1 MRTRDEENEQ
11 QQREMILNAA
21 WKLFRQKGYQNTTM
35 KDILGEINCS
45 KGRFYYYFHAKAELL
60 DSLSEVF
67 DQKYLEFYNRLSKKG
82 TVLEQL
88 LELTY
93 YMMEFMAK
101 DIGLELLTNLYISQ
115 LSGETDIRFWG
126 KDRLVCDIVTEL
138 LESGQRAGQIR
149 EDIPIAE
156 MVTDV
161 IGEER
166 NQVISWCLEKGQYPL
181 AEVSIE
187 KLKRIYQVFGK
198 EFEDTCGGELD
209 EREI

>member
-1 MRTRDEENEQ
+1 MRTKDEENEQ

-60 DSLSEVF
+60 DSLSEIF
-67 DQKYLEFYNRLSKKG
+67 DQKYLEFYNNISKEK

-93 YMMEFMAK
+93 YMLEFMSK
-101 DIGLELLTNLYISQ
+101 EIGLELLTNLYISQ

-126 KDRLVCDIVTEL
+126 TDRLVCQIVREL
-138 LESGQRAGQIR
+138 LEKGQRLGQIR
-149 EDIPIAE
+149 TDLEVSE
-156 MVTDV
+156 MVFDV
-161 IGEER
+161 IGGER
-166 NQVISWCLEKGQYPL
+166 NQVISWCLENGQYPL
-181 AEVSIE
+181 AEVGVK
-187 KLKRIYQVFGK
+187 KLKRSYQVFGS
-198 EFEDTCGGELD
+198 EFEGKV
-209 EREI
+209 

>member
-1 MRTRDEENEQ
+1 MRRKDEENEQ

-35 KDILGEINCS
+35 KDILSEINCS

-60 DSLSEVF
+60 DSLSEIF
-67 DQKYLEFYNRLSKKG
+67 DQKYLEFYHALSEDK

-93 YMMEFMAK
+93 YMMEFMSGE
-101 DIGLELLTNLYISQ
+101 IGLELLTNLYISQ

-126 KDRLVCDIVTEL
+126 EERLVNHVLTEL
-138 LESGQRAGQIR
+138 LESGQRSGQIR
-149 EDIPIAE
+149 TDLEVTE
-156 MVTDV
+156 MVADV

-181 AEVSIE
+181 PEVSVR
-187 KLKRIYQVFGK
+187 KLKRIYQVFQK
-198 EFEDTCGGELD
+198 EFEEKNGS
-209 EREI
+209 